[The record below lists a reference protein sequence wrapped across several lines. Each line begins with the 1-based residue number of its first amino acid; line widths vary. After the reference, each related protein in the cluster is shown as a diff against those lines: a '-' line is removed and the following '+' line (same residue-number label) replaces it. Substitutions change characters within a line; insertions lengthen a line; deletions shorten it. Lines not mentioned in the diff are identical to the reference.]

1 MPPTTRPAPIWLMGL
16 GNLPFGFFSGILV
29 VTAPQIL
36 AAQHVPGGRIASIM
50 AVVISAPLW
59 IFWISPILD
68 VRFSRRWYAT
78 AFAALAALTFALAL
92 LLQTHIDLLQWLLF
106 LGFGSISLSSYA
118 LGGWLA
124 TLVRHEDEG
133 KLSAWNQGCSF
144 GGGGLM
150 AILTEE
156 LLRVMPLRPAAL
168 LLGVIVLL
176 PTLIY
181 LRMPAPGPDRKL
193 ARESF
198 GGFFRAILQVIVRRE
213 TLIALALFLL
223 PSASFSL
230 TNILGGLGNDFHA
243 TPRIVAAVGGFGVS
257 FAGILGCTLF
267 VPLSRIAPLRP
278 IYLGIG
284 IVGSLFTAGLLL
296 LPHSTLTFCI
306 AMIGEN
312 IFQSMAFSAAI
323 AIAFETIGRDNP
335 LSATQF
341 SLFVVASIVPLVYME
356 VLDGHGYASHGLP
369 GAFLTDAVCGLT
381 ACLLLTVILYRF
393 TKPRPSAS
401 LEAA

>member
-1 MPPTTRPAPIWLMGL
+1 MPSTIRTAPIWLMGL

-36 AAQHVPGGRIASIM
+36 AAQHVSGGRIATIM
-50 AVVISAPLW
+50 ATVISAPLW
-59 IFWISPILD
+59 VFWISPILD
-68 VRFSRRWYAT
+68 VRFSRRLYAT
-78 AFAALAALTFALAL
+78 ALAAIAALSLTFAL
-92 LLQTHIDLLQWLLF
+92 LLQTHIVLLQALLF
-106 LGFGSISLSSYA
+106 VGFGTISLSSYA

-124 TLVRHEDEG
+124 TIVQHEDEG

-150 AILTEE
+150 AVLTEE
-156 LLRVMPLRPAAL
+156 LLRVMPLRPAAV
-168 LLGVIVLL
+168 LLGGIILL
-176 PTLIY
+176 PALIY

-243 TPRIVAAVGGFGVS
+243 TPRVVASVGGIGIS
-257 FAGILGCTLF
+257 LAGILGCTLF
-267 VPLSRIAPLRP
+267 VPLSKIAPLRP

-284 IVGSLFTAGLLL
+284 IVGALFTAGLLL
-296 LPHSTLTFCI
+296 LPHNTVTFCI
-306 AMIGEN
+306 AMLGEN

-356 VLDGHGYASHGLP
+356 VIDGRGYEWRGLT
-369 GAFLTDAVCGLT
+369 GAFLADAICGIA
-381 ACLLLTVILYRF
+381 ACLLLAFILYRF
-393 TKPRPSAS
+393 TKPQPAPAT
-401 LEAA
+401 EAA

>member
-1 MPPTTRPAPIWLMGL
+1 MTETQRTAPIWLMGL

-36 AAQHVPGGRIASIM
+36 AAQHVPGGRIATIM
-50 AVVISAPLW
+50 ASVISAPLW

-78 AFAALAALTFALAL
+78 AFAALAAISFTLAL
-92 LLQTHIDLLQWLLF
+92 LLQSHIALLQALLF
-106 LGFGSISLSSYA
+106 LGFGAISLSSYA

-124 TLVRHEDEG
+124 TIVQHEDEG

-156 LLRVMPLRPAAL
+156 LLRVMPLRPAAI
-168 LLGVIVLL
+168 LLGTFVLL
-176 PTLIY
+176 PTWIY

-243 TPRIVAAVGGFGVS
+243 TPRVVATIGGIGVS
-257 FAGILGCTLF
+257 VAGILGCTLF

-284 IVGSLFTAGLLL
+284 IIGSLFTAGLLL
-296 LPHSTLTFCI
+296 LPHNTTTFCI
-306 AMIGEN
+306 AMLGEN
-312 IFQSMAFSAAI
+312 VFQSMAFSAAI

-356 VLDGHGYASHGLP
+356 VIDGRGYESHGIP
-369 GAFLTDAVCGLT
+369 GAFLADAICGLA
-381 ACLLLTVILYRF
+381 ACLVLTFILYRF
-393 TKPRPSAS
+393 TKPRPTTFESA
-401 LEAA
+401 